1 MSADRNLD
9 RSRRDLLKLG
19 AFAGLGLGAS
29 PLLPSAVLPSAVA
42 HAAAAAASPSRRA
55 DACILIWLDGGP
67 SHIDTFDPKPDAPA
81 EYRGDFGVID
91 SALDGVRICEH
102 LPRTAQIMDRV
113 ALVRS
118 LTSAEGNHDRGS
130 HHYMTGFRPSPALV
144 YPSMGSVLARQ
155 RGVGESGVPTYV
167 TLGRSPQYGGAGY
180 LDRKFDPYVTAVGA
194 ARDVSVEGLSAAR
207 MERRRALR
215 DQVQAAQGGSAGSTL
230 DSFYGQAFDLLT
242 SQVARNAFDL
252 SLEPQASRERFGG
265 TGLSDACLTAR
276 RLVEAGSRFVT
287 VYNGGWDM
295 HEDVFQRLTFGYPG
309 PLPTLDL
316 AYPALIADLE
326 ERGMLDRTLVVLM
339 GEFGRTPKINAKG
352 GRDHWPRASFCLMAG
367 GGIRTG
373 QALGSTDA
381 RGELPVDRPVTP
393 EELVA
398 TIYDRLGVQ
407 YSATYQ
413 SADGRRV
420 QVLPDHVRP
429 IGELL

>member
-1 MSADRNLD
+1 MSADRSANLA
-9 RSRRDLLKLG
+9 RRDLLRLG

-29 PLLPSAVLPSAVA
+29 PLMPSALA
-42 HAAAAAASPSRRA
+42 HAALGAASSARRA

-67 SHIDTFDPKPDAPA
+67 SHLDTFDPKPEAPA
-81 EYRGDFGVID
+81 EYRGEFGAID
-91 SALDGVRICEH
+91 TSLDGVRICEH
-102 LPRTAQIMDRV
+102 LPRTAKMMDQV
-113 ALVRS
+113 ALIRT

-155 RGVGESGVPTYV
+155 RGVGDAGVPTYV
-167 TLGRSPQYGGAGY
+167 TLGRTPQYGGAGY
-180 LDRKFDPYVTAVGA
+180 LDRKYDPYETAVGA
-194 ARDVSVEGLSAAR
+194 ARDVSTEGLSIER

-215 DQVQAAQGGSAGSTL
+215 ERVQAAQGGSGDSTL

-242 SQVARNAFDL
+242 SPVARNAFDL
-252 SLEPQASRERFGG
+252 SLEPEASRSRFGG

-295 HEDVFQRLTFGYPG
+295 HDDVFQRLTFGYPG

-316 AYPALIADLE
+316 AYPALIADLA
-326 ERGMLDRTLVVLM
+326 ERGMLERTLVVLM

-352 GRDHWPRASFCLMAG
+352 GRDHWPRSSFCVMAG

-373 QALGSTDA
+373 QALGRTDA
-381 RGELPVDRPVTP
+381 RGELPAERPVTP
-393 EELVA
+393 EELIA

-407 YSATYQ
+407 TSATYQ
-413 SADGRRV
+413 TADGRRL